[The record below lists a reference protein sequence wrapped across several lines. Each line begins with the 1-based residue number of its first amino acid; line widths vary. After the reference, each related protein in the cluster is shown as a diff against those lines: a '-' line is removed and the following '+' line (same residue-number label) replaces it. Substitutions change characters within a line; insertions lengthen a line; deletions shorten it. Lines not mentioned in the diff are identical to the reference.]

1 MPEEKLV
8 PCPVCGQQIDQAAY
22 VCPYCQIILRQNTA
36 APVLYPNVTNEPQ
49 LKKASPPK
57 QEAKSKS
64 KRPSEKKNK
73 STTSVIPAIGW
84 IFFSF
89 LVLLIL
95 IDFNKYGELI
105 VPASI
110 AFIALRKKKWLWLA
124 IAVIVWLI
132 IIGS

>member
-1 MPEEKLV
+1 M
-8 PCPVCGQQIDQAAY
+8 
-22 VCPYCQIILRQNTA
+22 
-36 APVLYPNVTNEPQ
+36 LYPNVTNETQ

-64 KRPSEKKNK
+64 KRPSEKKINQ
-73 STTSVIPAIGW
+73 PPQLFPLLDG
-84 IFFSF
+84 FSF

-110 AFIALRKKKWLWLA
+110 AFIALRKEMALVGNSRYCLANYNWLVVLTKKNQWRMTSKT
-124 IAVIVWLI
+124 I
-132 IIGS
+132 

>member
-1 MPEEKLV
+1 MSEVKLV
-8 PCPVCGQQIDQAAY
+8 PCPVCGQQIDPAAHI
-22 VCPYCQIILRQNTA
+22 CPYCRITLRQNIA

-49 LKKASPPK
+49 LKKAQPPK
-57 QEAKSKS
+57 QEAKAKS
-64 KRPSEKKNK
+64 KQPSEKKKK
-73 STTSVIPAIGW
+73 STTSVIPSIGW

-105 VPASI
+105 VSASM
-110 AFIALRKKKWLWLA
+110 AYIALRKKKWLWLV
-124 IAVIVWLI
+124 IAVVVWLI